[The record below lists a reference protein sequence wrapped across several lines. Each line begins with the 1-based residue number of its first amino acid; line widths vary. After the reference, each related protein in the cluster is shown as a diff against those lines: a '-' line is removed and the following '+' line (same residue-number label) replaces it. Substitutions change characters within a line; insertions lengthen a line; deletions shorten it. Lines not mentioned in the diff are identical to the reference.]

1 MEERLPNVH
10 PGDILRDELH
20 ERQITAY
27 RLAKELGIPES
38 AIGQILAGKRSVTPG
53 TALRLS
59 RFFGTTP
66 ELWLNL
72 QAAYD
77 LEEAESLAPELA
89 RIRTMPETEHRRFE
103 QWLSR

>member
-10 PGDILRDELH
+10 PGDILRDELA

-27 RLAKELGIPES
+27 RLAKELGVPES
-38 AIGQILAGKRSVTPG
+38 TVGQILAGKRSVTPG

-77 LEEAESLAPELA
+77 LEEAEHRLGPKLS
-89 RIRTMPETEHRRFE
+89 RIRPLEPTAV
-103 QWLSR
+103 

>member
-1 MEERLPNVH
+1 MEDRLPNVH
-10 PGDILRDELH
+10 PGDILRDELE
-20 ERQITAY
+20 ERQLTAY
-27 RLAKELGIPES
+27 RLAKELHITQA

-53 TALRLS
+53 VALRLA

-77 LEEAESLAPELA
+77 LEEAAHRLEAELA
-89 RIRTMPETEHRRFE
+89 RIRPMEAV
-103 QWLSR
+103 LS